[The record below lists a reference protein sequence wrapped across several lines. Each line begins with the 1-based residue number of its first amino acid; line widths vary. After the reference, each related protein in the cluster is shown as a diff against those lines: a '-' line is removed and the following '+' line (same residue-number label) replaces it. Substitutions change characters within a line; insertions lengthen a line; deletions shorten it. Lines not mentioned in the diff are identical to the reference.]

1 MQKTLILFLLIV
13 AVLIATCSS
22 NKYVIKPSVFFESFD
37 RADTADF
44 CHITIPEQPF
54 SVELL
59 GSVDT
64 VTEKTIAFHVQI
76 GIYNH
81 GMAPVTKDNFIMNDM
96 TVTALAEGITP
107 IRQYSFHGQTIGP
120 PYAFMSNHRFVFDR
134 AKLERQF
141 ADTHIAK
148 FQIILD
154 KFITYNGKPVA
165 MEPVTAFIR
174 IPDGN
179 AE

>member
-1 MQKTLILFLLIV
+1 MRIIFILSFLLI
-13 AVLIATCSS
+13 AVSLAACGS
-22 NKYVIKPSVFFESFD
+22 NNFAVKPDVYFESID
-37 RADTADF
+37 KADTTDF
-44 CHITIPEQPF
+44 CHILIPEQPF

-76 GIYNH
+76 GIYKH
-81 GMAPVTKDNFIMNDM
+81 GMAPLTKDNLVMNDM

-107 IRQYSFHGQTIGP
+107 LRQQSFHGQTIGP

-141 ADTHIAK
+141 ADSHIAE

-154 KFITYNGKPVA
+154 KFITYNGKPVT

-174 IPDGN
+174 IPDDKKG
-179 AE
+179 